1 MILTT
6 KVEVDES
13 KFDYRIGVKGFSITF
28 GKYCCPC
35 FSRFLLNN
43 GLSLRSGSLPK
54 LRSGIRFEKNIDS
67 PENRDLN
74 VL

>member
-6 KVEVDES
+6 KVKVDES
-13 KFDYRIGVKGFSITF
+13 NWGEGMGFSITF

-35 FSRFLLNN
+35 FSRFLLKN
-43 GLSLRSGSLPK
+43 GLSLRSGNLPK